1 MTSQA
6 LRRPDVTSE
15 PENMEAKKEYQRFY
29 FFCIARLQLGEGIQ
43 QIHSDLSNMH

>member
-6 LRRPDVTSE
+6 LRSRDVTTE

-29 FFCIARLQLGEGIQ
+29 FFARLQLGEGIH